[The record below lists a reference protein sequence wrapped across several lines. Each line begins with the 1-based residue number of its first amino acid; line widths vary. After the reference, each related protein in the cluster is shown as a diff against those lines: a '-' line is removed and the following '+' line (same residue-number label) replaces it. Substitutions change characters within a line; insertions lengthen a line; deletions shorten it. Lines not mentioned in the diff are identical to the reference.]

1 MFHIKQEPDAKDL
14 THRAQHLLSPT
25 MEDDDEHFSHEEDT
39 HDCIP
44 KVGRRFISPFDH
56 CFFSLR

>member
-1 MFHIKQEPDAKDL
+1 MFRIKHEPDAMDL
-14 THRAQHLLSPT
+14 THRPEHLLSPT

-44 KVGRRFISPFDH
+44 KVGRLITTFH
-56 CFFSLR
+56 SLHRLHF